1 MADNEIR
8 QKTFSPKNLPRIV
21 MDSIQRL
28 KTDLQRFIRAIISV
42 MSAVTAFFIG
52 IFTAVSNAY
61 KRVSMLFFYM
71 VHWLREVFHFDCK
84 GYLVWVI
91 TLPSKYYS
99 KCKQETRK
107 YLWVPIADSLR
118 RKVNRISRA
127 SRTRLRE
134 IAVYARGF
142 REICRR
148 LFLLVSDYTPGGKV
162 TVTALL
168 VVIAIMFSL
177 KILTVVRVLIQIVH
191 LVYSILA
198 FLLHPLFLTLKDILS
213 VFDPLLQ
220 VVFIV
225 VRIIVQAVLS
235 TFGAIGTFIWLNV
248 VSIATGLYRC
258 WESFANST
266 IVKFVWNA
274 TLNILARFAY
284 VLLENFVFVFL
295 PFMSKALYYLAT
307 LLVDI
312 SSVAYK
318 NFFVVRVKI
327 EDEFEYLNATGIGN
341 CIFTFWAMLLAFR
354 FRKRLSGTFFSE
366 IDGKE
371 HAITSSLDTVD
382 RRKNGSKRTSTSQS
396 SAKYDSS
403 RRKTTPDDSRLQY
416 RGKGKSNEG
425 ETHAS
430 EDGSEGK
437 SVSEAYRALFISVY
451 NFSHG
456 IFLLIIP
463 MMLN

>member
-8 QKTFSPKNLPRIV
+8 QKAFSAKNLPRIV

-28 KTDLQRFIRAIISV
+28 KTDLQRFIGAITAVI
-42 MSAVTAFFIG
+42 SAVTAFVMG

-61 KRVSMLFFYM
+61 ERVSMLFFYM
-71 VHWLREVFHFDCK
+71 VHWLRDVFHFDYK
-84 GYLVWVI
+84 GYLMWVI
-91 TLPSKYYS
+91 TLPATYYS
-99 KCKQETRK
+99 KCKEQTRK
-107 YLWVPIADSLR
+107 YLWVPIANSLR

-127 SRTRLRE
+127 SRARLRE

-142 REICRR
+142 HEICRR

-162 TVTALL
+162 TVTAFL
-168 VVIAIMFSL
+168 VVIAIMLSL
-177 KILTVVRVLIQIVH
+177 KILTAVRVLIQIVQ
-191 LVYSILA
+191 LVYGIVT
-198 FLLHPLFLTLKDILS
+198 FLLHPLYLTLKDILS

-220 VVFIV
+220 IVFII
-225 VRIIVQAVLS
+225 VRVIVQAVLS
-235 TFGAIGTFIWLNV
+235 TFGAMGTFIWLNV

-258 WESFANST
+258 WQSFANST

-274 TLNILARFAY
+274 TLNMLARFAY

-295 PFMSKALYYLAT
+295 PFVTKASYYLAT
-307 LLVDI
+307 LFVDI

-341 CIFTFWAMLLAFR
+341 CIFTFWAVLLAFR

-371 HAITSSLDTVD
+371 YAITSSLHTVD
-382 RRKNGSKRTSTSQS
+382 RSKRTSTSRS
-396 SAKYDSS
+396 SPKYDSS
-403 RRKTTPDDSRLQY
+403 RRKTTSDDSRLRF
-416 RGKGKSNEG
+416 RGKGKSNEE

-437 SVSEAYRALFISVY
+437 FIRSVSSSVDLCLQ
-451 NFSHG
+451 
-456 IFLLIIP
+456 FLS
-463 MMLN
+463 